1 MKLRTTTPIRLLSQ
15 RLAGIPRARIAAAP
29 VLAALAVATGV
40 PAQAPRPPVLLLHDP
55 PASRLPLRSLDQL
68 EAALPLSLPP
78 ASAPPVPA
86 PPELS
91 QAPLAPHEVF
101 GFAPYWT
108 LDLAPGFE
116 VGRLSTLACF
126 GVDVNGDGSLMRAS
140 NGWVGYQS
148 QQLADLVS
156 RSHAAGDRVTLTAKN
171 FDPEALHRLANDPAA
186 SAVLVQQLSDAIR
199 AKNMD

>member
-29 VLAALAVATGV
+29 VLAALAVATGA
-40 PAQAPRPPVLLLHDP
+40 PAQAPRPPVSVLHDP

-68 EAALPLSLPP
+68 EASLPLSLPP
-78 ASAPPVPA
+78 ASATPAPA

-116 VGRLSTLACF
+116 VGKLSTVAYF
-126 GVDVNGDGSLMRAS
+126 GVDVSSDGSM
-140 NGWVGYQS
+140 V
-148 QQLADLVS
+148 VS
-156 RSHAAGDRVTLTAKN
+156 GTGS
-171 FDPEALHRLANDPAA
+171 
-186 SAVLVQQLSDAIR
+186 
-199 AKNMD
+199 M